1 MTTKA
6 KPRAAQAAF
15 RPRMDEAR
23 QLVEAQGEQRSV
35 GRVLLSADDLRDF
48 GVRHS
53 RVQLWKLVKAGLFP
67 APIKISTNRNA
78 WIHDEVIA
86 WVAERAAERAA

>member
-1 MTTKA
+1 MTTKV
-6 KPRAAQAAF
+6 KPRAAQAAC
-15 RPRMDEAR
+15 RPRMNEAR
-23 QLVEAQGEQRSV
+23 QLIEAQGEQRSV

-53 RVQLWKLVKAGLFP
+53 RVQLWKLVKAGQFP

-86 WVAERAAERAA
+86 WVEARAAERAA